1 MLNRSY
7 FLPYIF
13 SFCKNLLL
21 SAVTK
26 TKAYVPAMN
35 FFSRKLLA
43 TRYSLTRLVFSIA
56 LPLVLVLVFLAKQIL
71 NLNDTGLSNGFSHPL
86 LGWDHLVTMLA
97 VGIWAAQLR
106 GRAIWML
113 PLAFVS
119 VMSLGGLAGAS
130 GIEIPHVDGIILL
143 SCAVFSI
150 LISRK
155 ARFTTKINILIVAFF
170 AFFHGFAHGQEIST
184 SASLISYTI
193 GFMLATLLLHGAGI
207 LVAKLVVLA
216 ISCLL
221 SVLFSSAALAKTS
234 ESFLDSYT
242 FSDIAQQYYEVT
254 HTQSF
259 KQLKSAHARLSD
271 NTSTAWLATSNCE
284 GGVSINPPLGAQP
297 PILTQGIMSHSQPM
311 HYATGDALSIFAKH
325 VRLTDSNSGIGLPHF
340 FASYS
345 SDCRNLDFKTYYPK
359 INHTPGRQLLS
370 NGVGLTSPP
379 NSSLSVAPRLY
390 RSRFD
395 FSAFLATAL
404 PYQVTQV
411 VFWHP
416 FSPVPSIRFSIVHS
430 VLSLIALNVLL
441 ASSTVYPLTALLHFP
456 DKQTKLTKVMPILAA
471 SQSDFLSQNQ
481 TPPKPYHLIKIIIQD

>member
-56 LPLVLVLVFLAKQIL
+56 LPLILVLVFLANQIL

-234 ESFLDSYT
+234 ESFLDSHTFAEVAKKYT
-242 FSDIAQQYYEVT
+242 VLT
-254 HTQSF
+254 
-259 KQLKSAHARLSD
+259 
-271 NTSTAWLATSNCE
+271 NTGQFEQTKTAFWLNYQDFT
-284 GGVSINPPLGAQP
+284 L
-297 PILTQGIMSHSQPM
+297 PIK
-311 HYATGDALSIFAKH
+311 A
-325 VRLTDSNSGIGLPHF
+325 
-340 FASYS
+340 S
-345 SDCRNLDFKTYYPK
+345 SDSGGGEYRQALHRKTQYK
-359 INHTPGRQLLS
+359 
-370 NGVGLTSPP
+370 
-379 NSSLSVAPRLY
+379 
-390 RSRFD
+390 
-395 FSAFLATAL
+395 
-404 PYQVTQV
+404 
-411 VFWHP
+411 
-416 FSPVPSIRFSIVHS
+416 
-430 VLSLIALNVLL
+430 
-441 ASSTVYPLTALLHFP
+441 
-456 DKQTKLTKVMPILAA
+456 
-471 SQSDFLSQNQ
+471 SQ
-481 TPPKPYHLIKIIIQD
+481 Y